1 MIPRL
6 VPLVLFSLLVVFPL
20 GTGVSRASD
29 DDIRFKPQE
38 KSREAV
44 IKKVISAEMIM
55 LETGERIR
63 LIGIRAPDLP
73 SKPARDIEEEEYSM
87 DHKDGLDR
95 LGDNIVNESEPIVDP
110 IVSIEQTSLD
120 TARVLMEGE
129 KVRLEFDKE
138 KNDENLITQAY
149 VFRLKDNVF
158 INAELVR
165 LGMAHMQIRSPNTK
179 YVELLRQA
187 YREARQEL
195 RGLQG
200 Q

>member
-1 MIPRL
+1 MTFRTI
-6 VPLVLFSLLVVFPL
+6 PLVLFALLAAVFA

-55 LETGERIR
+55 LENGERIR
-63 LIGIRAPDLP
+63 LIGIRAPELP
-73 SKPARDIEEEEYSM
+73 SNPARELEEEEYNER
-87 DHKDGLDR
+87 KDGFER
-95 LGDNIVNESEPIVDP
+95 LGDDIVNETEPVVDP

-129 KVRLEFDKE
+129 KVRLEFDKQ

-158 INAELVR
+158 INAELIR